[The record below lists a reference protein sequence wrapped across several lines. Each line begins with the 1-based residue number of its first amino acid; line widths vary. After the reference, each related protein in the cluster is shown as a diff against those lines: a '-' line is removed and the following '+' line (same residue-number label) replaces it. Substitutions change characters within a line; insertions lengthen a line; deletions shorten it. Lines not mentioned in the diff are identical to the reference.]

1 MTTTTKHDD
10 RAFAST
16 RRTPTGP
23 FTVIARDG
31 VVLASGFTDD
41 VARLTVLIH
50 PSIRPNEVAPVATL
64 GDITDAVA
72 EYFTGDIRT
81 IDEVTVLQRSTAV
94 RERGWDELRRI
105 APGEPISYGE
115 LAKRIDLPR
124 GARAAGQI
132 CARNAASL
140 FVPCHRVV
148 AADRSPH
155 HFGWG
160 LPVKEWLL
168 AHERAGR
175 V

>member
-1 MTTTTKHDD
+1 MTVPTVSTD
-10 RAFAST
+10 RVAYVASQ
-16 RRTPTGP
+16 RTPAG
-23 FTVIARDG
+23 VLSIIADG
-31 VVLASGFTDD
+31 ATVLAAGFTDD
-41 VARLTVLIH
+41 ADRLLTLIAPALRPAALERRASLGTV
-50 PSIRPNEVAPVATL
+50 
-64 GDITDAVA
+64 TDAVDA
-72 EYFTGDIRT
+72 YFAGALEA
-81 IDEVTVLQRSTAV
+81 IDAITVVQRSTAI
-94 RERGWDELRRI
+94 RERGWEELRRI

-148 AADRSPH
+148 AADGAPH

-168 AHERAGR
+168 AHEASAR
-175 V
+175 

>member
-1 MTTTTKHDD
+1 M
-10 RAFAST
+10 
-16 RRTPTGP
+16 
-23 FTVIARDG
+23 
-31 VVLASGFTDD
+31 
-41 VARLTVLIH
+41 
-50 PSIRPNEVAPVATL
+50 
-64 GDITDAVA
+64 
-72 EYFTGDIRT
+72 
-81 IDEVTVLQRSTAV
+81 
-94 RERGWDELRRI
+94 RRI

-148 AADRSPH
+148 ASDGSPH

-168 AHERAGR
+168 AHEHDHGGTA
-175 V
+175 